1 MKKIYT
7 LLAASLLI
15 VNSAQAQNKAC
26 FKPKTTWVS
35 GWTNNDYKAV
45 TIGDFNNDG
54 MIDVVA
60 ANNLANRI
68 EVRLGNNTGTFVTSA
83 DIGSS
88 PIDVKVGDVNN
99 DGNKDIVSSDY
110 DTGLNSYKIQTYL
123 GVGDGTF
130 GSAIS
135 STTSATDKIALVD
148 INNDGNLD
156 VAQILYVPSS
166 RLVFRLGNG
175 TGNFAAPSNIITGIG
190 YLPCFDNFNGDGFI
204 DFVAP
209 GPGVSVT
216 KYHGNGTGTFT
227 VAGTYNAS
235 SLNTI
240 LIKSADLDADGIK
253 DLAVLGVGGT
263 RTITR
268 LLGTST
274 GSYSA
279 PATIVSGNINSAN
292 FEVGDLNGD
301 TYPDVA
307 FGYAGSNPSM
317 NLCFNNNGSTFTVNQ
332 ILEPSTTSQTFAGT
346 IVDLTNDGKLDLI
359 TIYDNVVNASKLNIF
374 IQQAI
379 PTLSITSTNGSICAG
394 SAAVLTASTNGAHT
408 LFLNSQFLGTGSTI
422 VTITPTITTT
432 YSVSAWGG
440 PSSVDGICPFIT
452 DAVFTQSVVANTLT
466 IAVTPT
472 AIVSCSGSSATL
484 TASGAST
491 YSWSTAQAGSTATIM
506 PANSSSVYSVTGT
519 DGSGCVSTK
528 TIGVSYI
535 GNNPTFSLTAS
546 NTTVCSGGFVS
557 MYPQGS
563 NASSYLWN
571 TGSTSFN
578 LTDNPTVTTTYS
590 LTGYSGGECSTT
602 KTITINVAPDPTITL
617 TSTTPYPATL
627 CLGQSST
634 LTAVGSVLTNYTWFS
649 NTASPIVVG
658 SPVLSASVVITPTV
672 SGYIYVAASQSGT
685 CQKNF
690 LIYQDVVTCGPV
702 GMNEI
707 DNNNTISIYPNP
719 ANEFLTISL
728 MAESADATTIY
739 IINAL
744 GEIVLTEK
752 ATSSNTTLNTSNL
765 TNGIYFIKVE
775 SKIRSAIK
783 KFIKQ

>member
-15 VNSAQAQNKAC
+15 VNSSQAQNKAC
-26 FKPKTTWVS
+26 FKTKTTWTS
-35 GWTNNDYKAV
+35 QSMTNNDYKAV
-45 TIGDFNNDG
+45 TTGDFNNDG

-60 ANNLANRI
+60 ANNGANRI

-123 GVGDGTF
+123 GAGDGTF
-130 GSAIS
+130 GAAIS
-135 STTSATDKIALVD
+135 STSTATDKIEVVD

-156 VAQILYVPSS
+156 VAQTLYSPN

-175 TGNFAAPSNIITGIG
+175 TGNFAAPSNIISGIQ
-190 YLPCFDNFNGDGFI
+190 YIPCFDNFNGDAFI
-204 DFVAP
+204 DFVAA

-216 KYHGNGTGTFT
+216 KYHGNGAGTFT
-227 VAGTYNAS
+227 IAGTYTAS
-235 SLNTI
+235 SLNTT

-253 DLAVLGVGGT
+253 DLVVLGVGGT
-263 RTITR
+263 RTLTR

-279 PATIVSGNINSAN
+279 PATITSGNINGSS
-292 FEVGDLNGD
+292 FEVKDLNGD

-307 FGYAGSNPSM
+307 CTFYGSTSSI
-317 NLCFNNNGSTFTVNQ
+317 NLFYNNGTTFGVTQ
-332 ILEPSTTSQTFAGT
+332 IPETTTTAQMFTGT
-346 IVDLTNDGKLDLI
+346 IADLNNDGKLDLI
-359 TIYDNVVNASKLNIF
+359 TIYDNVTNTSRLNIF

-379 PTLSITSTNGSICAG
+379 PTLSITSLNPVICAG
-394 SAAVLTASTNGAHT
+394 NTTSLVATTNGAYT
-408 LFLNSQFLGTGSTI
+408 IFPLAGGTNYGTGTTTI
-422 VTITPTITTT
+422 AVSPTVTTT
-432 YSVSAWGG
+432 YDMTLIGTAL
-440 PSSVDGICPFIT
+440 CPFSPT
-452 DAVFTQSVVANTLT
+452 ATVTQSVVANNLS
-466 IAVTPT
+466 IAITPT
-472 AIVSCSGSSATL
+472 AIVSCSGIASTL
-484 TASGAST
+484 TASGATT
-491 YSWSTAQAGSTATIM
+491 YSWSTAQTGNTVGVI
-506 PANSSSVYSVTGT
+506 PANISSTYTVTGT
-519 DGSGCVSTK
+519 DGAGCISTK

-535 GNNPTFSLTAS
+535 GTNPSFTLTAN

-557 MYPQGS
+557 IYPQNS
-563 NASSYLWN
+563 SATSYLWN
-571 TGSTSFN
+571 DGSTGFN
-578 LTDNPTVTTTYS
+578 YVGNPTVTATYA
-590 LTGYSGGECSTT
+590 LTGYSGGVCSTT
-602 KTITINVAPDPTITL
+602 KTITINVAPDPTITV

-649 NTASPIVVG
+649 NTASPVFVG
-658 SPVLSASVVITPTV
+658 SPALSASIVITPTV
-672 SGYIYVAASQSGT
+672 SGYFYVAASQSGT

-690 LIYQDVVTCGPV
+690 LIYQDVVNCGPV
-702 GMNEI
+702 GINEI

-719 ANEFLTISL
+719 ANDFMTVSL
-728 MAESADATTIY
+728 VAESVEATTIY

-744 GEIVLTEK
+744 GEMVLTEK
-752 ATSSNTTLNTSNL
+752 VTSSNTTLNTSNL
-765 TNGIYFIKVE
+765 TNGIYFVKIE
-775 SKIRSAIK
+775 SKNSSAIK
-783 KFIKQ
+783 KFIKN

>member
-1 MKKIYT
+1 MKRIYT

-15 VNSAQAQNKAC
+15 VNSVQAQNKSC
-26 FKPKTTWVS
+26 FKPKTTWTSLITSV
-35 GWTNNDYKAV
+35 NDYKAV
-45 TIGDFNNDG
+45 TTGDFNNDG
-54 MIDVVA
+54 IIDVAA
-60 ANNLANRI
+60 ANLGADRI

-83 DIGSS
+83 DLSS
-88 PIDVKVGDVNN
+88 APVDIEVGDVNN
-99 DGNKDIVSSDY
+99 DGNKDIVSSY
-110 DTGLNSYKIQTYL
+110 YYAINNVYKLETFL
-123 GVGDGTF
+123 GAGDGTF
-130 GSAIS
+130 GAAITT
-135 STTSATDKIALVD
+135 TTSATDNIALVD

-156 VAQILYVPSS
+156 LAQILYVPSN

-204 DFVAP
+204 DFVAA

-235 SLNTI
+235 SLNTT
-240 LIKSADLDADGIK
+240 LIKSADLNADGIK
-253 DLAVLGVGGT
+253 DLVVLGIGGT

-279 PATIVSGNINSAN
+279 PATITSGNINGSS
-292 FEVGDLNGD
+292 FEVKDINGD

-307 FGYAGSNPSM
+307 CTFYGSSSNVV
-317 NLCFNNNGSTFTVNQ
+317 LYFNDGSTFGVTQ
-332 ILEPSTTSQTFAGT
+332 ILETTTTAQMFTGT
-346 IVDLTNDGKLDLI
+346 IADLNNDGKLDLI

-379 PTLSITSTNGSICAG
+379 PTLSITTTNSNICSG
-394 SAAVLTASTNGAHT
+394 NSAVLTASTNGAHT
-408 LFLNSQFLGTGSTI
+408 IFLNSSGIGIGTTTSN
-422 VTITPTITTT
+422 ITPTTTTT
-432 YSVSAWGG
+432 YTFAAWGG
-440 PSSVDGICPFIT
+440 SSSVDGTCPFIAN
-452 DAVFTQSVVANTLT
+452 AVFTQSVVANTLT

-506 PANSSSVYSVTGT
+506 PVNSSSVYSVTGT
-519 DGSGCVSTK
+519 DGAGCVSTK

-557 MYPQGS
+557 LSPNNS
-563 NASSYLWN
+563 NASSYLWSNGATGFN
-571 TGSTSFN
+571 TIV
-578 LTDNPTVTTTYS
+578 NPSVTTTYS
-590 LTGYSGGECSTT
+590 LTGYSGGVCSTT
-602 KTITINVAPDPTITL
+602 KTITINVAPDPTVTV
-617 TSTTPYPATL
+617 TSSAPTL
-627 CLGQSST
+627 CAGQSVT
-634 LTAVGSVLTNYTWFS
+634 ITITGTAPTSFTGNVN
-649 NTASPIVVG
+649 NTSPEIPG
-658 SPVLSASVVITPTV
+658 GAPSLSGFYVITPTV
-672 SGYIYVAASQSGT
+672 STYQQILVHQSGT
-685 CQKNF
+685 CTKTFYYNQ
-690 LIYQDVVTCGPV
+690 IVVDCGPV
-702 GMNEI
+702 GINEI
-707 DNNNTISIYPNP
+707 DNSNTISIYPNP
-719 ANEFLTISL
+719 ANDFMTISL
-728 MAESADATTIY
+728 AAEPTESTTIF

-744 GEIVLTEK
+744 GEMVLTEK
-752 ATSSNTTLNTSNL
+752 VTSINTTLNTSNL

-775 SKIRSAIK
+775 SKNGSVIR
-783 KFIKQ
+783 KFMKQ